1 MPATAQRI
9 QRIQRTTYYI
19 DTIAIDPRDAQQWRD
34 VAREIL
40 ARERQVLLLSGVLPH
55 RAIPSPIRLEH
66 DAFTT
71 PRDEA
76 AAAMIADEELV
87 RFCDRLG
94 MDPLLRLPGYL
105 VQQHRISIRQRQ
117 RH

>member
-1 MPATAQRI
+1 MHAAAQPV
-9 QRIQRTTYYI
+9 QRTTYYI
-19 DTIAIDPRDAQQWRD
+19 DTINIDPKDAQEWRD

-40 ARERQVLLLSGVLPH
+40 AREREVLLLSGAPPH
-55 RAIPSPIRLEH
+55 LAIPAPIRLEH

-76 AAAMIADEELV
+76 AAALIADEELV

-94 MDPLLRLPGYL
+94 MDPLHRLPGHL
-105 VQQHRISIRQRQ
+105 VSQHRISIRQRQ